1 MAGPPIQ
8 AKLRFA
14 LSNRLRLRSVS
25 GSIKS
30 LLGFSREEFLS
41 SKIHLRDR
49 IHPEDAG
56 VVDSLFSPNLE
67 KRSGAFN
74 IRLRH
79 ADGRIRCIKGR
90 YTKKTDRAIG
100 EVLLDLTIQN
110 ARNVREPG
118 DRALV
123 TSFKTLIEHTGD
135 YIYIQNRNHLCL
147 AASRTVPNLTES
159 AKDPSE
165 VVGKTA
171 YDVYPEEIADISY
184 RLENQVIA
192 EGRRVNQVLQVSA
205 QDGSKH
211 WIDNRKYPIN
221 GRDGEIIGIFGI
233 APDITDY
240 TEAEQKLRE
249 SEESLREAQAI
260 AGFSSYVLDIPAM
273 VWKVSPELD
282 ALLGIDAEYD
292 RAFEGIWPLIH
303 PDDRAMMAE
312 RFESYFHGDQ
322 TLFDREY
329 RIVRHTD
336 GAVRWVHTR
345 GMLELD
351 AQGSPLALRGTVQD
365 ITERKL
371 AEAALRENREL
382 LRLFVEYA
390 PAGLAMFDR
399 EMRYVAASRRW
410 LEDNS
415 LVGQEI
421 IGRSNYE
428 VEPNLPED
436 IKEWQRR
443 AMTGEVI
450 PPSEVCWQHAGGGQ
464 NWVREEMRPWRTGS
478 GEIGGIIVVVEDVTE
493 RRQAEAALLESRAKL
508 EAALAS
514 MTDAVFIC
522 DNGERLLEFN
532 EAFARF
538 HKFKN
543 KAECGTTIEESRKF
557 VELLGAGGEPEPIET
572 RPALRALRGE
582 SGTDVEY
589 TLRRKDTGET
599 WIGSY
604 SYAPIRDKDGAITGA
619 VAIARDVTEKKR
631 AETALHE
638 GKELLQLFIEQAPV
652 ALAMFDREMRYLAVS
667 RHWLRQY
674 DLVGQE
680 IIGRSH
686 YEIHPHLPEHFKEAH
701 RRGLAGETVKSDED
715 RYNHPDGKERWVRWQ
730 IVPWRAGDGSV
741 GGILIFAEDITERKL
756 EQAALRDSKELLELF
771 IKHSPA
777 ALVML
782 NREMRHVAASLRW
795 LESFSLKEEEIIG
808 RSHYEVMP
816 NLPEHYKEAHR
827 RGMAGEVVRVDAEP
841 LKMSDG
847 TLLWSRWEVMPWR
860 TGYGDVGGIII
871 FGENITQRIEAEE
884 RLRLAATVFTH
895 ASEGI
900 AITDPSGAI
909 LEINDAFARITGY
922 SREEALGQNPR
933 LLRSGLQT
941 GEFYE
946 NMWRSLIETGHW
958 SGEIWNRAKSGNI
971 FAEMLTINALRDA
984 EGAVQQYVAHF
995 SDLTE
1000 LKERER
1006 ELEHI
1011 AHFDALTGLPNR
1023 TLLADRLRQA
1033 MTQVRRRKQML
1044 AVVYIDL
1051 DGFKEIN
1058 DRHGRNAG
1066 DKLLT
1071 SLAFQM
1077 KCALRQGDT
1086 LARLGGDEFVAM
1098 ILDLDSVEAS
1108 TSTLTR
1114 LLGAAAERT
1123 QVGDYSLCVSASV
1136 GVTYYPQTE
1145 EVDADQLMRQADQA
1159 MCQAKLAG
1167 RNRFHRFD
1175 PELDITVR
1183 GRNENI
1189 DHIRHALAAGQFV
1202 LYYQPKVNMR
1212 TGAVIGAEALIRWQ
1226 HPERGLLPPG
1236 MFLPVIED
1244 HPIAIDL
1251 GEWVIDTALAQIE
1264 AWQAAGLHIPVSVNV
1279 SALQLQQ
1286 PDFVDR
1292 LKALLAAH
1300 PRVKASY
1307 LELEVLETSALQ
1319 DLVQTSQLLQA
1330 CREMGVPVALDDFGT
1345 GYSSLTY
1352 LKRLPAGILKIDQSF
1367 VSGIAADPEDLAIL
1381 EGLLGLAAAFGR
1393 QVIAEGVE
1401 TVDHGLM
1408 LLQMGCELAQGYAI
1422 AQPLPA
1428 GDLPAWVSAWLP
1440 DPSWANVPPVHADNR
1455 AVLHANVEH
1464 RAWLAAFEACLEGRR
1479 ADPPPLDPDQCHVGA
1494 WLKTE
1499 RQSARGKLPGFQ
1511 AIETLHRQFH
1521 DLAAAIYNARDGD
1534 RNVEGLACLEQLQC
1548 LQDKFLKRLTAFA
1561 RNGSSRMGRE
1571 GSRSRAGAAVR
1582 AGVP

>member
-1 MAGPPIQ
+1 M
-8 AKLRFA
+8 
-14 LSNRLRLRSVS
+14 
-25 GSIKS
+25 
-30 LLGFSREEFLS
+30 
-41 SKIHLRDR
+41 
-49 IHPEDAG
+49 
-56 VVDSLFSPNLE
+56 
-67 KRSGAFN
+67 
-74 IRLRH
+74 
-79 ADGRIRCIKGR
+79 
-90 YTKKTDRAIG
+90 T
-100 EVLLDLTIQN
+100 
-110 ARNVREPG
+110 
-118 DRALV
+118 
-123 TSFKTLIEHTGD
+123 
-135 YIYIQNRNHLCL
+135 
-147 AASRTVPNLTES
+147 
-159 AKDPSE
+159 
-165 VVGKTA
+165 
-171 YDVYPEEIADISY
+171 
-184 RLENQVIA
+184 
-192 EGRRVNQVLQVSA
+192 
-205 QDGSKH
+205 
-211 WIDNRKYPIN
+211 
-221 GRDGEIIGIFGI
+221 
-233 APDITDY
+233 
-240 TEAEQKLRE
+240 
-249 SEESLREAQAI
+249 
-260 AGFSSYVLDIPAM
+260 
-273 VWKVSPELD
+273 WKVSPELD
-282 ALLGIDAEYD
+282 ALLGIEAEYT
-292 RAFEGIWPLIH
+292 RAYEGLWPLIH
-303 PDDRAMMAE
+303 PDDRATMAE
-312 RFESYFHGDQ
+312 RLKGYFLGERSS
-322 TLFDREY
+322 FDSEY

-336 GAVRWVHTR
+336 GAVRWLHTR
-345 GMLELD
+345 GRLEHD
-351 AQGSPLALRGTVQD
+351 DQGRPLALRGTLQD

-371 AEAALRENREL
+371 ADIALRENREL

-428 VEPNLPED
+428 VEPNLPEN

-450 PPSEVCWQHAGGGQ
+450 PPSEVCWQHADGGQ

-478 GEIGGIIVVVEDVTE
+478 GEIGGIIVVVEDITE
-493 RRQAEAALLESRAKL
+493 RKQAEAAIIESRAKL

-514 MTDAVFIC
+514 MTDAVFIS
-522 DNGERLLEFN
+522 DTAGRLLEFN

-631 AETALHE
+631 AETALRE
-638 GKELLQLFIEQAPV
+638 SKELLRLFIEQAPV
-652 ALAMFDREMRYLAVS
+652 ALAMLDREMRYLAVS

-680 IIGRSH
+680 IVGRSH
-686 YEIHPHLPEHFKEAH
+686 YEIHPDLPEHFKEAH
-701 RRGLAGETVKSDED
+701 RRGLRGETVKSDED
-715 RYNHPDGKERWVRWQ
+715 RYNQADGKERWIRWQ

-777 ALVML
+777 SLVML
-782 NREMRHVAASLRW
+782 DREMRHVAASLRW
-795 LESFSLKEEEIIG
+795 LESFSFKEEEIIG
-808 RSHYEVMP
+808 RSHYEVVP
-816 NLPEHYKEAHR
+816 YVPEHWKEAHR
-827 RGMAGEVVRVDAEP
+827 RGMAGEVVRVDAELNKRP
-841 LKMSDG
+841 DG
-847 TLLWSRWEVMPWR
+847 TLVWTRWEVMPWR
-860 TGYGDVGGIII
+860 TGNGDVGGIII

-933 LLRSGLQT
+933 LLQSGLQSR
-941 GEFYE
+941 EFYE
-946 NMWRSLIETGHW
+946 NMWRSLIKTGHW

-971 FAEMLTINALRDA
+971 YAEMLTVNALRDA

-1000 LKERER
+1000 LKQREH

-1011 AHFDALTGLPNR
+1011 AHFDTLTGLPNR

-1033 MTQVRRRKQML
+1033 MAQVRRRKQML
-1044 AVVYIDL
+1044 AVAYIDL

-1086 LARLGGDEFVAM
+1086 LARLGGDEFVAVM
-1098 ILDLDSVEAS
+1098 LDLDGVEAS

-1114 LLGAAAERT
+1114 LLEAAAERT
-1123 QVGDYSLCVSASV
+1123 QVGDYSLRVSASM
-1136 GVTYYPQTE
+1136 GVTYYPQAE
-1145 EVDADQLMRQADQA
+1145 EVDADLLLRQADQA

-1167 RNRFHRFD
+1167 RNRLHNFD
-1175 PELDITVR
+1175 PDLDLMVR

-1189 DHIRHALAAGQFV
+1189 DHIRRALAAGQFV

-1264 AWQAAGLHIPVSVNV
+1264 AWQAAGLNIPVSVNV
-1279 SALQLQQ
+1279 GALQLQQ

-1319 DLVQTSQLLQA
+1319 DLAQTSQLLQA

-1381 EGLLGLAAAFGR
+1381 EGLLGLAAAFRR

-1401 TVDHGLM
+1401 TVDQGLM

-1422 AQPLPA
+1422 APPIPA
-1428 GDLPAWVSAWLP
+1428 GDFPAWVSAWLP
-1440 DPSWANVPPVHADNR
+1440 DPSWADVPPVNADNR

-1479 ADPPPLDPDQCHVGA
+1479 ADPPPLDPDQCRVGA

-1499 RQSARGKLPGFQ
+1499 RQSARGKLPAFQ

-1521 DLAAAIYNARDGD
+1521 DLAAVIYGAQDGD
-1534 RNVEGLACLEQLQC
+1534 RNVEGLARLQQLHC
-1548 LQDKFLKRLTAFA
+1548 LQDQFLKRLTAFT
-1561 RNGSSRMGRE
+1561 RNGSSRTGRE
-1571 GSRSRAGAAVR
+1571 GSRGRAGAAVR

>member
-1 MAGPPIQ
+1 MAGPLIQ

-14 LSNRLRLRSVS
+14 LSKRLRLRSVS

-30 LLGFSREEFLS
+30 LLGFSREEFLT
-41 SKIHLRDR
+41 SKVHLRDR

-56 VVDSLFSPNLE
+56 VADSLFSPNLE

-100 EVLLDLTIQN
+100 EVLLELTIED

-118 DRALV
+118 DTALV

-135 YIYIQNRNHLCL
+135 DIYIKNRNLVFL
-147 AASRTVPNLTES
+147 AASRNLSSLNES
-159 AKDPSE
+159 AKGPSE
-165 VVGKTA
+165 LVGKTD
-171 YDVYPEEIADISY
+171 YDIHSEEIADIGC
-184 RLENQVIA
+184 RLENRAIA

-205 QDGSKH
+205 QNGSKH

-221 GRDGEIIGIFGI
+221 GQDGEIIGIFGI
-233 APDITDY
+233 APDITEY
-240 TEAEQKLRE
+240 IEAEQRLRE
-249 SEESLREAQAI
+249 SEESLCEAQAI
-260 AGFSSYVLDIPAM
+260 AGLSSYVLDIPAM

-282 ALLGIDAEYD
+282 ALLGIDVEHNH
-292 RAFEGIWPLIH
+292 AFEGIWPLIH
-303 PDDRAMMAE
+303 PDDRATMAE
-312 RFESYFHGDQ
+312 RFKGYFLGERSS
-322 TLFDREY
+322 FDSEY

-345 GMLELD
+345 GRLELD

-428 VEPNLPED
+428 VEPNLPEN

-450 PPSEVCWQHAGGGQ
+450 PPSEVCWQHADGDQ

-478 GEIGGIIVVVEDVTE
+478 GEIGGIIVVVEDITE
-493 RRQAEAALLESRAKL
+493 RKQAEAAIIESRAKL

-631 AETALHE
+631 AETALRE
-638 GKELLQLFIEQAPV
+638 SKELLQLFIEQAPV
-652 ALAMFDREMRYLAVS
+652 ALAMLDREMRYLAVS

-686 YEIHPHLPEHFKEAH
+686 YEIHSHLPEHFKEAH

-715 RYNHPDGKERWVRWQ
+715 RYNHADGKERWVRWQ

-777 ALVML
+777 SLVMFD
-782 NREMRHVAASLRW
+782 REMRHMAASLRW
-795 LESFSLKEEEIIG
+795 LKSFSLKEEEIIG

-816 NLPEHYKEAHR
+816 SIPEHYKVAHR
-827 RGMAGEVVRVDAEP
+827 RGMAGEVVRVDAE
-841 LKMSDG
+841 LYKMPDG
-847 TLLWSRWEVMPWR
+847 TLVWTRWEVMPWR
-860 TGYGDVGGIII
+860 KGNGDVGGIII
-871 FGENITQRIEAEE
+871 YGEDITQRIEAEE
-884 RLRLAATVFTH
+884 RLRLAATVFTG
-895 ASEGI
+895 AREGI
-900 AITDPSGAI
+900 TITDPSGAI

-922 SREEALGQNPR
+922 
-933 LLRSGLQT
+933 T
-941 GEFYE
+941 GC
-946 NMWRSLIETGHW
+946 G
-958 SGEIWNRAKSGNI
+958 K
-971 FAEMLTINALRDA
+971 
-984 EGAVQQYVAHF
+984 
-995 SDLTE
+995 
-1000 LKERER
+1000 
-1006 ELEHI
+1006 
-1011 AHFDALTGLPNR
+1011 
-1023 TLLADRLRQA
+1023 TL
-1033 MTQVRRRKQML
+1033 
-1044 AVVYIDL
+1044 
-1051 DGFKEIN
+1051 
-1058 DRHGRNAG
+1058 
-1066 DKLLT
+1066 
-1071 SLAFQM
+1071 
-1077 KCALRQGDT
+1077 
-1086 LARLGGDEFVAM
+1086 
-1098 ILDLDSVEAS
+1098 
-1108 TSTLTR
+1108 
-1114 LLGAAAERT
+1114 
-1123 QVGDYSLCVSASV
+1123 
-1136 GVTYYPQTE
+1136 
-1145 EVDADQLMRQADQA
+1145 
-1159 MCQAKLAG
+1159 
-1167 RNRFHRFD
+1167 
-1175 PELDITVR
+1175 
-1183 GRNENI
+1183 
-1189 DHIRHALAAGQFV
+1189 
-1202 LYYQPKVNMR
+1202 
-1212 TGAVIGAEALIRWQ
+1212 
-1226 HPERGLLPPG
+1226 
-1236 MFLPVIED
+1236 
-1244 HPIAIDL
+1244 
-1251 GEWVIDTALAQIE
+1251 
-1264 AWQAAGLHIPVSVNV
+1264 
-1279 SALQLQQ
+1279 
-1286 PDFVDR
+1286 
-1292 LKALLAAH
+1292 
-1300 PRVKASY
+1300 
-1307 LELEVLETSALQ
+1307 
-1319 DLVQTSQLLQA
+1319 
-1330 CREMGVPVALDDFGT
+1330 GVP
-1345 GYSSLTY
+1345 
-1352 LKRLPAGILKIDQSF
+1352 I
-1367 VSGIAADPEDLAIL
+1367 E
-1381 EGLLGLAAAFGR
+1381 LLF
-1393 QVIAEGVE
+1393 
-1401 TVDHGLM
+1401 
-1408 LLQMGCELAQGYAI
+1408 
-1422 AQPLPA
+1422 
-1428 GDLPAWVSAWLP
+1428 
-1440 DPSWANVPPVHADNR
+1440 
-1455 AVLHANVEH
+1455 
-1464 RAWLAAFEACLEGRR
+1464 
-1479 ADPPPLDPDQCHVGA
+1479 
-1494 WLKTE
+1494 
-1499 RQSARGKLPGFQ
+1499 
-1511 AIETLHRQFH
+1511 LHREV
-1521 DLAAAIYNARDGD
+1521 I
-1534 RNVEGLACLEQLQC
+1534 
-1548 LQDKFLKRLTAFA
+1548 
-1561 RNGSSRMGRE
+1561 
-1571 GSRSRAGAAVR
+1571 
-1582 AGVP
+1582 